1 MSGHSKWSTIK
12 RKKGALDAKRGALF
26 TKLVKDIIT
35 AARQGGGDI
44 ETNPSL
50 RLAVKK
56 AKENSMPHDN
66 IQRAIDKATGNLKG
80 VTYEKAKK
88 SIAKGVVY
96 VAATFNNTVIT
107 VTDEMGNVISWSS
120 AGSLGFK
127 GSKKSTPFAA
137 AEAVAD
143 AMNKAKEHGIK
154 EVGIKVQ
161 GPGSGRDTAVKSI
174 GATEGIRVTFLKD
187 ITPLP
192 HNGCRPPKKR
202 RV

>member
-1 MSGHSKWSTIK
+1 M
-12 RKKGALDAKRGALF
+12 AK
-26 TKLVKDIIT
+26 
-35 AARQGGGDI
+35 
-44 ETNPSL
+44 
-50 RLAVKK
+50 KK
-56 AKENSMPHDN
+56 AKKN
-66 IQRAIDKATGNLKG
+66 
-80 VTYEKAKK
+80 
-88 SIAKGVVY
+88 IAKGVVY

-107 VTDEMGNVISWSS
+107 VTDEMGNVLAWSS

-137 AEAVAD
+137 TEAVAD
-143 AMNKAKEHGIK
+143 AMAKAMEHGIK

-174 GATEGIRVTFLKD
+174 GATEGIRVTWLKD

-192 HNGCRPPKKR
+192 HNGCRPPKQR

>member
-1 MSGHSKWSTIK
+1 MA
-12 RKKGALDAKRGALF
+12 KK
-26 TKLVKDIIT
+26 
-35 AARQGGGDI
+35 
-44 ETNPSL
+44 
-50 RLAVKK
+50 
-56 AKENSMPHDN
+56 
-66 IQRAIDKATGNLKG
+66 
-80 VTYEKAKK
+80 KAKK

-143 AMNKAKEHGIK
+143 AMQKAKDNGVK

-161 GPGSGRDTAVKSI
+161 GPGSGRDTAVKAI
-174 GATEGIRVTFLKD
+174 GATEGIRVTSLKD

>member
-1 MSGHSKWSTIK
+1 M
-12 RKKGALDAKRGALF
+12 
-26 TKLVKDIIT
+26 
-35 AARQGGGDI
+35 
-44 ETNPSL
+44 
-50 RLAVKK
+50 
-56 AKENSMPHDN
+56 
-66 IQRAIDKATGNLKG
+66 
-80 VTYEKAKK
+80 AKK
-88 SIAKGVVY
+88 KSKKNIAKGIVY

-137 AEAVAD
+137 QQAVDD
-143 AMNKAKEHGIK
+143 ALSKAKEHGIK

-161 GPGSGRDTAVKSI
+161 GPGSGRDTAVKAI
-174 GATEGIRVTFLKD
+174 GTIEGISVTSLKD

-192 HNGCRPPKKR
+192 HNGCRAPKKR

>member
-1 MSGHSKWSTIK
+1 MA
-12 RKKGALDAKRGALF
+12 KK
-26 TKLVKDIIT
+26 
-35 AARQGGGDI
+35 
-44 ETNPSL
+44 
-50 RLAVKK
+50 
-56 AKENSMPHDN
+56 
-66 IQRAIDKATGNLKG
+66 
-80 VTYEKAKK
+80 KAKK

-96 VAATFNNTVIT
+96 VSATFNNTVIT

-120 AGSLGFK
+120 AGALGFK

-137 AEAVAD
+137 TEAVAD
-143 AMNKAKEHGIK
+143 AMAKAMENGIK

-161 GPGSGRDTAVKSI
+161 GPGSGRDTAVKAI

>member
-1 MSGHSKWSTIK
+1 MA
-12 RKKGALDAKRGALF
+12 KK
-26 TKLVKDIIT
+26 
-35 AARQGGGDI
+35 
-44 ETNPSL
+44 
-50 RLAVKK
+50 
-56 AKENSMPHDN
+56 
-66 IQRAIDKATGNLKG
+66 
-80 VTYEKAKK
+80 KAKK

-120 AGSLGFK
+120 AGALGFK

-137 AEAVAD
+137 TEAVAD
-143 AMNKAKEHGIK
+143 AMAKAMENGIK

-161 GPGSGRDTAVKSI
+161 GPGSGRDTAVKAI
-174 GATEGIRVTFLKD
+174 GSTEGIRVTFLKD

-192 HNGCRPPKKR
+192 HNGCRPPKQR

>member
-1 MSGHSKWSTIK
+1 MA
-12 RKKGALDAKRGALF
+12 KK
-26 TKLVKDIIT
+26 
-35 AARQGGGDI
+35 
-44 ETNPSL
+44 
-50 RLAVKK
+50 
-56 AKENSMPHDN
+56 
-66 IQRAIDKATGNLKG
+66 
-80 VTYEKAKK
+80 KAKK

-120 AGSLGFK
+120 AGALGFK

-137 AEAVAD
+137 QQAVDD
-143 AMNKAKEHGIK
+143 ALNKAKENGIK

-161 GPGSGRDTAVKSI
+161 GPGSGRDTAVKAI
-174 GATEGIRVTFLKD
+174 GATEGIRVTSLKD

>member
-1 MSGHSKWSTIK
+1 M
-12 RKKGALDAKRGALF
+12 AKR
-26 TKLVKDIIT
+26 
-35 AARQGGGDI
+35 
-44 ETNPSL
+44 
-50 RLAVKK
+50 
-56 AKENSMPHDN
+56 
-66 IQRAIDKATGNLKG
+66 
-80 VTYEKAKK
+80 KAKK
-88 SIAKGVVY
+88 SIAKAVVY

-107 VTDEMGNVISWSS
+107 VTDEMGNVIAWSS
-120 AGSLGFK
+120 AGALGFK

-137 AEAVAD
+137 TEAVAD
-143 AMNKAKEHGIK
+143 AMAKAMENGVK

-161 GPGSGRDTAVKSI
+161 GPGSGRDTAVKAI